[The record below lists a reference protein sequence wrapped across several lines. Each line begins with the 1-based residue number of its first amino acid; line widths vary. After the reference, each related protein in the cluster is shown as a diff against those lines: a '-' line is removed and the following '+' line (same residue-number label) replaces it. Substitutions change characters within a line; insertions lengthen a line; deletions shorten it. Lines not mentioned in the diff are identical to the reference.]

1 MNNFIIILISYY
13 IFQAFCL
20 FVAAS
25 AASLEDAP
33 EVAAA
38 KQDFLA
44 AFKAASAGE
53 HAALAPV
60 NNDVQAEQ
68 IPSFFLEDTEDVAVA
83 KAAFLAA
90 FEDASA
96 GGLAAKQAPAPTHTV
111 AQYISPGSVPMGYQY
126 MPTYQNYPSSY
137 YSAYPYAGHHFG
149 YPTGYPTSY
158 PYRVP
163 YSNYGQFLI

>member
-1 MNNFIIILISYY
+1 MSYY
-13 IFQAFCL
+13 IFQAFYL

-25 AASLEDAP
+25 AAFLEDAP

-44 AFKAASAGE
+44 AFKAASVGE

-96 GGLAAKQAPAPTHTV
+96 GGLAAKQAPVPTHTV

-137 YSAYPYAGHHFG
+137 FHKTNENNYIRVRVRVRVSTFRGAV
-149 YPTGYPTSY
+149 
-158 PYRVP
+158 YRQP
-163 YSNYGQFLI
+163 LG

>member
-1 MNNFIIILISYY
+1 MGVTMLAW
-13 IFQAFCL
+13 AFCL
-20 FVAAS
+20 FVAA
-25 AASLEDAP
+25 AATSLEDAP
-33 EVAAA
+33 EVAST
-38 KQDFLA
+38 KKDFLA

-68 IPSFFLEDTEDVAVA
+68 IPT
-83 KAAFLAA
+83 FLAA

-126 MPTYQNYPSSY
+126 VPTYQNYPSSY
-137 YSAYPYAGHHFG
+137 YSAYPYAGHHIG
-149 YPTGYPTSY
+149 YPTGYPTNY
-158 PYRVP
+158 PYR
-163 YSNYGQFLI
+163 